1 MDHER
6 ADELLSEYLEGSL
19 DADQA
24 AALERHIA
32 DCPECRRSL
41 TLLRQTLRMVERL
54 PRVRAPERFARRV
67 EHRARR
73 AGLLRGRRRRLSD
86 RMSAPFSSIWTTW
99 ALLLSVGLLLL
110 LVLIAQQQIDVL
122 LDSGPVRI
130 ALADAEQRAAVVAV
144 AERLELQADPAA
156 GPEGEVELRLRPERW
171 AELRAA
177 LDAAG
182 LDVALPARPP
192 RPGPGGRIRLWLV
205 VGPAQPAGRER

>member
-19 DADQA
+19 DADRA
-24 AALERHIA
+24 AALERHLA

-54 PRVRAPERFARRV
+54 PRVRAPERFVRRV

-73 AGLLRGRRRRLSD
+73 AGLLRGRRRLSD

-144 AERLELQADPAA
+144 AERLELQVDPAA

-182 LDVALPARPP
+182 LDVALPVHAP